1 MIFSPR
7 LPTRTRCSMFRHH
20 RIWNRRLAQ
29 EDQEPSASG
38 QVWLVMHRYNF
49 DLVDTENA
57 TGVTGALLD
66 DDDQAMRVGLELAQ
80 EVRQVR
86 PELIGQ
92 GCEILIRREDGGEVW
107 RVSID
112 EPPKRKNGS

>member
-1 MIFSPR
+1 
-7 LPTRTRCSMFRHH
+7 
-20 RIWNRRLAQ
+20 
-29 EDQEPSASG
+29 
-38 QVWLVMHRYNF
+38 MHQYHF

-66 DDDQAMRVGLELAQ
+66 DDDQAMTVALELAQ
-80 EVRQVR
+80 EVRQAR